1 MLYWSHQQKK
11 DLSEAALTRKKGGR
25 AMTSKKDRILVAVAA
40 LGFLAAFLAGT
51 MTTLI
56 PSFHRLLQ
64 NPLAFVLVVLVAL
77 ATSAALLL
85 WAWQPG
91 HRDRVAYVLAIMG
104 AALLVVSANVV
115 APTIGW
121 WGGTYLQKAPLLV
134 LAVLTGVGVM
144 GGFALLLAG
153 YRWLANRSPKLALLV
168 SGLILL
174 VLFPPAVILGD
185 QFALRSG
192 MLAFGGGYTIW
203 HDLLVGEGFFL
214 ALILLYEILR
224 RRLGVPQAPHSE
236 DGTRR

>member
-1 MLYWSHQQKK
+1 MDAQ
-11 DLSEAALTRKKGGR
+11 KGGR

-40 LGFLAAFLAGT
+40 LGFLAAFLTGM
-51 MTTLI
+51 MTTVI

-64 NPLAFVLVVLVAL
+64 NPLADVLVVLLAL
-77 ATSAALLL
+77 ATCAALLL

-91 HRDRVAYVLAIMG
+91 HRDRRAYVLAIIG
-104 AALLVVSANVV
+104 AALLVVSANVA
-115 APTIGW
+115 APAIGW
-121 WGGTYLQKAPLLV
+121 WGGTYLEKAPLLI
-134 LAVLTGVGVM
+134 LALLTGMGVM
-144 GGFALLLAG
+144 GGFALLLMG
-153 YRWLANRSPKLALLV
+153 YLWLAHRSPKLALLV

-192 MLAFGGGYTIW
+192 VLAFGGGYTIW

-224 RRLGVPQAPHSE
+224 RHLGVPQAPRSE
-236 DGTRR
+236 ALPRR